1 MAYINKEV
9 STMAMPSG
17 MNRMGQ
23 FPLDMSSVYY
33 DLESLQA
40 YATSGAVAY
49 VGQILSLVDE
59 TNNNVTLY
67 AIKNTAGDLVEIA
80 ADVVMPEVPEVP
92 EYSGEGAIKVA
103 DYKISVV
110 VDDETIKI
118 VDGKLTAI
126 IPEVEIPDITAS
138 DDDVVI
144 LTAEGHAVSAAH
156 AKKGPEGGA
165 AKGATA
171 DAEVNAFGDSIEFKV
186 PHVTVDEY
194 GHTTALDEKT
204 VSITIPN
211 APADSDT
218 KTSVESGD
226 DYIVVEGSLTENAS
240 NVFTVK
246 INETTLK
253 ALIGSETTAAMEFKG
268 ATASL
273 PENAQKGDVYK
284 VSATFIVA
292 AENNA
297 ESDETDPSGFITE
310 VGDSIVAE
318 GNGKWYLIPSGDDI
332 EDTWRPV
339 TDVDNDSTLTFNA
352 GSKLAV
358 EVKADGSITYSH
370 VAIAAP
376 VETTDESGARKYL
389 TSVTTDDYGHIV
401 GFTTATES
409 VVDTNDNDTYSAGNG
424 ISVSEADEN
433 DNHIVSVKLG
443 ENENHLKFAEDGS
456 LVFDPAG
463 IDTDTNTT
471 YDISANGVSVTLTPS
486 EGEATTVTL
495 DAYTK
500 SETDNK
506 IDEKIASVTGGESA
520 ADVKL
525 ALESYRDAIN
535 VELWGESA
543 KDWTSTTTN
552 EDGKVITTYNPQYGA
567 SSRLDAVETK
577 LLTIET
583 DAQVNKIESVD
594 TSNFTITEA
603 KQLTLA
609 EGKHLITTAQVEKLD
624 GIAAGAEKNFISSV
638 DEAKFTVTEGK
649 LVLNESYVTT
659 TIYAGEVG
667 DLAQLIRDEG
677 RENTT
682 LVDEINYIN
691 ARLTWGEMA
700 E

>member
-80 ADVVMPEVPEVP
+80 ADIVIPEIPEVP

-165 AKGATA
+165 TKGAAA
-171 DAEVNAFGDSIEFKV
+171 DAEVNAFGSSIEFKV
-186 PHVTVDEY
+186 PAVTVDEY

-204 VSITIPN
+204 IKVSIPN
-211 APADSDT
+211 APADNDT

-226 DYIVVEGSLTENAS
+226 NYIVVDGSLTENAS

-246 INETTLK
+246 INEATLK

-284 VSATFIVA
+284 VTATFIVD

-297 ESDETDPSGFITE
+297 ESDDADPSGFVTE
-310 VGDSIVAE
+310 IGDSIVAE

-339 TDVDNDSTLTFNA
+339 TNVDNSSTLTFSA
-352 GSKLAV
+352 GSKLVA

-370 VAIAAP
+370 EAIAAP
-376 VETTDESGARKYL
+376 GLVEGGSGRTYITEL
-389 TSVTTDDYGHIV
+389 VSDGFGHITGYKV
-401 GFTTATES
+401 ATES

-424 ISVSEADEN
+424 IEISDDGDEAHTVSIKLADNET
-433 DNHIVSVKLG
+433 HLQV
-443 ENENHLKFAEDGS
+443 NENGLS
-456 LVFDPAG
+456 
-463 IDTDTNTT
+463 IDLSDVDTNTT
-471 YDISANGVSVTLTPS
+471 YTLSANNTTIILTPS
-486 EGEATTVTL
+486 EGEPQEVTL
-495 DAYTK
+495 DVYTK
-500 SETDNK
+500 GQTDQAIADK
-506 IDEKIASVTGGESA
+506 INEVNGGESA
-520 ADVKL
+520 GEVLSNLNAYKKNIDT
-525 ALESYRDAIN
+525 EI
-535 VELWGESA
+535 WGSDKVSE
-543 KDWTSTTTN
+543 WTG
-552 EDGKVITTYNPQYGA
+552 EDGKYNPDYTEA
-567 SSRLDAVETK
+567 SRIDDLITSVTNLEEALNDKINKDDVSEAQFAWVDNK
-577 LLTIET
+577 LTIKSIDVAVVANLE
-583 DAQVNKIESVD
+583 N
-594 TSNFTITEA
+594 
-603 KQLTLA
+603 L
-609 EGKHLITTAQVEKLD
+609 
-624 GIAAGAEKNFISSV
+624 
-638 DEAKFTVTEGK
+638 
-649 LVLNESYVTT
+649 LNEKADKTIVNSLSELVNEIDGKVTDLTAALDNYVLKSDYQTMESDV
-659 TIYAGEVG
+659 ALLKE
-667 DLAQLIRDEG
+667 AM
-677 RENTT
+677 
-682 LVDEINYIN
+682 
-691 ARLTWGEMA
+691 TWGSME
-700 E
+700 

>member
-1 MAYINKEV
+1 MAYINKDV

-80 ADVVMPEVPEVP
+80 ADVVMPEVPE
-92 EYSGEGAIKVA
+92 YTGEGAINVA
-103 DYKISVV
+103 DYKISVA
-110 VDDETIKI
+110 VDNETIKI

-126 IPEVEIPDITAS
+126 IPEVEIPDVTAS

-165 AKGATA
+165 VKGATA
-171 DAEVNAFGDSIEFKV
+171 DASVSAFGDSIEFKV

-204 VSITIPN
+204 VSITIPS
-211 APADSDT
+211 APADNDT

-226 DYIVVEGSLTENAS
+226 DYIVVDGSLTENAS

-246 INETTLK
+246 INEATLK

-273 PENAQKGDVYK
+273 PENAQKGDIYK

-297 ESDETDPSGFITE
+297 ESDEADPSGFITE

-339 TDVDNDSTLTFNA
+339 TNVDNASTLTFSA

-370 VAIAAP
+370 EAIAAP

-389 TSVTTDDYGHIV
+389 TSITTDDYGHIV

-409 VVDTNDNDTYSAGNG
+409 IVDTNDNDTYSAGNG
-424 ISVSEADEN
+424 ISVAEADEN

-443 ENENHLKFAEDGS
+443 ENENHLKFADDGS

-471 YDISANGVSVTLTPS
+471 YSISANNTTITLTPS
-486 EGEATTVTL
+486 DGEAQEVTL
-495 DAYTK
+495 DVYTK
-500 SETDNK
+500 GQTDQAIADK
-506 IDEKIASVTGGESA
+506 INEVNGGESA
-520 ADVKL
+520 GEVLSNLNAYKKNIDT
-525 ALESYRDAIN
+525 EI
-535 VELWGESA
+535 WGSNKVSE
-543 KDWTSTTTN
+543 WTG
-552 EDGKVITTYNPQYGA
+552 EDGKYNPDYTEA
-567 SSRLDAVETK
+567 SRIDDLITSVTNLEEALNDKINKDDVSETQFEWVDNK
-577 LLTIET
+577 LTIKSIDVAVVANLENLLNGKADKTTVNSLSELVNEIDGKVT
-583 DAQVNKIESVD
+583 D
-594 TSNFTITEA
+594 
-603 KQLTLA
+603 L
-609 EGKHLITTAQVEKLD
+609 TTALDNYVLKSDYQTVESDVALLK
-624 GIAAGAEKNFISSV
+624 
-638 DEAKFTVTEGK
+638 EAM
-649 LVLNESYVTT
+649 
-659 TIYAGEVG
+659 
-667 DLAQLIRDEG
+667 
-677 RENTT
+677 
-682 LVDEINYIN
+682 
-691 ARLTWGEMA
+691 TWGSME
-700 E
+700 

>member
-1 MAYINKEV
+1 MAYINKNV

-80 ADVVMPEVPEVP
+80 ADIVMPEIPEVP
-92 EYSGEGAIKVA
+92 EYSGEGAINVA

-165 AKGATA
+165 TKGAAA
-171 DAEVNAFGDSIEFKV
+171 DAEVNAFGSSIEFKV
-186 PHVTVDEY
+186 PAVTVDEY

-204 VSITIPN
+204 IKVSIPN
-211 APADSDT
+211 APADNDT
-218 KTSVESGD
+218 KTAVESGD
-226 DYIVVEGSLTENAS
+226 NYIVVDGSLTENAS

-246 INETTLK
+246 INEATLK

-284 VSATFIVA
+284 VTATFIVD

-297 ESDETDPSGFITE
+297 ESDDADPSGFVTE
-310 VGDSIVAE
+310 IGDSIVAE

-339 TDVDNDSTLTFNA
+339 TNVDNSSTLTFSA
-352 GSKLAV
+352 GSKLVA

-370 VAIAAP
+370 EAIAAP
-376 VETTDESGARKYL
+376 GLVEGGSGRTYITEL
-389 TSVTTDDYGHIV
+389 VSDGFGHITGYKV
-401 GFTTATES
+401 ATES

-424 ISVSEADEN
+424 IEISDDGDEAHTVSIKLADNET
-433 DNHIVSVKLG
+433 HLQV
-443 ENENHLKFAEDGS
+443 NENGLSIDLS
-456 LVFDPAG
+456 DV
-463 IDTDTNTT
+463 DTDTTYTLSANNTT
-471 YDISANGVSVTLTPS
+471 IILTPS
-486 EGEATTVTL
+486 EGEAQEVTL
-495 DAYTK
+495 DVYTK
-500 SETDNK
+500 GQTDQAIADK
-506 IDEKIASVTGGESA
+506 INEVNGGESA
-520 ADVKL
+520 GEVLSNLNAYKKNIDT
-525 ALESYRDAIN
+525 EI
-535 VELWGESA
+535 WGSDKVGA
-543 KDWTSTTTN
+543 WTG
-552 EDGKVITTYNPQYGA
+552 EDGKYNPDYTEA
-567 SSRLDAVETK
+567 SRIDDLITSVTNLEEALNDKINKDDVSETQFEWVDNK
-577 LLTIET
+577 LTIKSIDVAVVANLENLLNEKADKTTVNSLSELVNEIDGKVT
-583 DAQVNKIESVD
+583 D
-594 TSNFTITEA
+594 
-603 KQLTLA
+603 L
-609 EGKHLITTAQVEKLD
+609 TTALDNYVLKSDYQIVESDVALLK
-624 GIAAGAEKNFISSV
+624 
-638 DEAKFTVTEGK
+638 EAM
-649 LVLNESYVTT
+649 
-659 TIYAGEVG
+659 
-667 DLAQLIRDEG
+667 
-677 RENTT
+677 
-682 LVDEINYIN
+682 
-691 ARLTWGEMA
+691 TWGFME
-700 E
+700 

>member
-80 ADVVMPEVPEVP
+80 ADIVMPEIPEVP

-165 AKGATA
+165 TKGAAA
-171 DAEVNAFGDSIEFKV
+171 DAEVNAFGSSIEFKV
-186 PHVTVDEY
+186 PAVTVDEY

-204 VSITIPN
+204 IKVSIPN
-211 APADSDT
+211 APADNDT

-226 DYIVVEGSLTENAS
+226 NYIVVDGSLTENVS

-246 INETTLK
+246 INEATLK

-284 VSATFIVA
+284 VTATFIVD

-297 ESDETDPSGFITE
+297 ESDDADPSGFVTE
-310 VGDSIVAE
+310 IGDSIVAE

-339 TDVDNDSTLTFNA
+339 TNVDNASTLTFSA
-352 GSKLAV
+352 GSKLVA

-370 VAIAAP
+370 EAIAAP
-376 VETTDESGARKYL
+376 GLVEGGSGRTYITEL
-389 TSVTTDDYGHIV
+389 VSDGFGHITGYKV
-401 GFTTATES
+401 ATES

-424 ISVSEADEN
+424 IEISDDGDEAHTVSIKLADNET
-433 DNHIVSVKLG
+433 HLQV
-443 ENENHLKFAEDGS
+443 NENGLSIDLS
-456 LVFDPAG
+456 DV
-463 IDTDTNTT
+463 DTDTTYTLSANNTT
-471 YDISANGVSVTLTPS
+471 IILTPS
-486 EGEATTVTL
+486 EGESQEVTL
-495 DAYTK
+495 DVYTK
-500 SETDNK
+500 GQTDQAIADK
-506 IDEKIASVTGGESA
+506 INEVNGGESA
-520 ADVKL
+520 GEVLSNLNAYKKNIDT
-525 ALESYRDAIN
+525 EI
-535 VELWGESA
+535 WGSDKVGA
-543 KDWTSTTTN
+543 WTS
-552 EDGKVITTYNPQYGA
+552 EDGKYNPDYTEA
-567 SSRLDAVETK
+567 SRIDDLITSVTNLEEALNDKINKDDVSETQFEWVDNK
-577 LLTIET
+577 LTIKSIDVAVVANLENLLNEKADKTTVNSLSELVNEIDGKVT
-583 DAQVNKIESVD
+583 D
-594 TSNFTITEA
+594 
-603 KQLTLA
+603 L
-609 EGKHLITTAQVEKLD
+609 TTALDNYVLKSDYQIVESDVALLK
-624 GIAAGAEKNFISSV
+624 
-638 DEAKFTVTEGK
+638 EAM
-649 LVLNESYVTT
+649 
-659 TIYAGEVG
+659 
-667 DLAQLIRDEG
+667 
-677 RENTT
+677 
-682 LVDEINYIN
+682 
-691 ARLTWGEMA
+691 TWGFME
-700 E
+700 